1 MKYHHRVLGL
11 LSLLAII
18 TYLDRVCIAVAGPRM
33 QDSLHISPQ
42 AWGWVSSVFFIS
54 YAAFEIPTGAL
65 GDRIGPRRV
74 LTRIVMWW
82 SAFTSLTGMVTSY
95 PLLLLVRFCFG
106 MGEAG
111 AYPNAATVIG
121 RWIPQLSRARAWGII
136 WMTSQIGAAIAPLL
150 VVPIQ
155 ARYGWRASFYVF
167 GFLGIAWSLVWYA
180 WFRDSPREM
189 SGISRAER
197 QEIGEEPP
205 ARHAGMP
212 WALALHSGMLWRIV
226 ALGASYVYVI
236 AFFQSWLQTYL
247 VKGRG
252 FTEASL
258 VFSIL
263 PYVVGAC
270 ANGIGGVVS
279 DLLVRK
285 FGLKTGRRAVGVL
298 GLGVAVIFMAAA
310 IAATSG
316 VWSLTFLS
324 LAYGGILFQ
333 QPNLSAVC
341 LDIGRDHAGAVF
353 GFMNTAA
360 NVASAVSSIVF
371 GYLVAYSGSYD
382 APFLPMLALLCVG
395 TVLWFKVDPTHQ
407 LFEERPPH
415 AAAEPLIAFVPT
427 PKAPPGGD
435 KGE

>member
-1 MKYHHRVLGL
+1 VKHHHRVLGL
-11 LSLLAII
+11 LSLLAVI
-18 TYLDRVCIAVAGPRM
+18 TYLDRICIAVAGPRM

-74 LTRIVMWW
+74 LTRVVMWW

-111 AYPNAATVIG
+111 AYPNAAIAIR
-121 RWIPQLSRARAWGII
+121 RWIPPLNRAGAWGII

-155 ARYGWRASFYVF
+155 ARYGWRAAFYIF
-167 GFLGIAWSLVWYA
+167 GFLGVAWSLVWYA
-180 WFRDSPREM
+180 WFRDWPREM
-189 SGISRAER
+189 NGISRAER

-205 ARHAGMP
+205 VAHAGMP
-212 WALALHSGMLWRIV
+212 WRLALRSGMLWRIV

-258 VFSIL
+258 VFSTL
-263 PYVVGAC
+263 PYIVGAC

-298 GLGVAVIFMAAA
+298 GLGTAAIFMAAA
-310 IAATSG
+310 IASTSG
-316 VWSLTFLS
+316 IWSLTLLS
-324 LAYGGILFQ
+324 LAYAGILFQ

-341 LDIGRDHAGAVF
+341 LDSGKDHAGAGF

-360 NVASAVSSIVF
+360 NAASAISSIVF
-371 GYLVAYSGSYD
+371 GYLVAYSGGYD
-382 APFLPMLALLCVG
+382 APFLPMLVLLCVG
-395 TVLWFKVDPTHQ
+395 TILWLKVDPTHQ
-407 LFEERPPH
+407 LFEERRAKSVAHTPPSNR
-415 AAAEPLIAFVPT
+415 
-427 PKAPPGGD
+427 
-435 KGE
+435 